1 MVTPGFLVASGTQ
14 AQMLDHSSTAAEL
27 HRDRAAPGPLP
38 ELPSGSHFN
47 S

>member
-1 MVTPGFLVASGTQ
+1 MVILGFLVTSGAQ
-14 AQMLDHSSTAAEL
+14 ALMLDHGSTEAEL